1 MKKDKILTYSMI
13 GFYCLWCMLEIYMIF
28 SGTRLSGQSVSENT
42 MQIRM
47 GLYNVK
53 NVLGYALAFAFAL
66 DCWYFGFYKTKSTK
80 ALFLKILKNMTVLF
94 LLLQMEALSWN
105 FLEKNLSKANRMLL
119 LFLQVV

>member
-1 MKKDKILTYSMI
+1 MPLLL
-13 GFYCLWCMLEIYMIF
+13 F
-28 SGTRLSGQSVSENT
+28 
-42 MQIRM
+42 
-47 GLYNVK
+47 
-53 NVLGYALAFAFAL
+53 FAL